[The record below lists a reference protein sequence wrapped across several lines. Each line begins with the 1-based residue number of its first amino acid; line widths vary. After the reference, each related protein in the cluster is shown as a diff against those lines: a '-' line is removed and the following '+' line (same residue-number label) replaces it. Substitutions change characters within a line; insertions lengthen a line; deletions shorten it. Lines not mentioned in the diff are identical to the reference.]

1 MAHILEFVDATK
13 TYSAAEVVENEIT
26 HLICRMSDYKDQRA
40 DEVEKAIIEDWRKEL
55 VIIRNAVRK
64 LGGI

>member
-13 TYSAAEVVENEIT
+13 TYSAAEVIENEIT
-26 HLICRMSDYKDQRA
+26 HLMVRMADYKDQRA
-40 DEVEKAIIEDWRKEL
+40 DEAEKAIVEDWRKEL
-55 VIIRNAVRK
+55 VHIRNAVRK